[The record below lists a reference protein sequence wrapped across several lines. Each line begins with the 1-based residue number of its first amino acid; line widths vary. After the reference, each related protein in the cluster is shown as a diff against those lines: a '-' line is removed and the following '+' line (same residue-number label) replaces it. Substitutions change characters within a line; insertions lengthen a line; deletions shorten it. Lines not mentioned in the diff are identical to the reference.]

1 MQPTVTSDAALA
13 RERRTERVGRP
24 IAASD
29 SPAPAREAPLAVSI
43 RGLTKTYGTTVA
55 LRGVD
60 LDIREGQ
67 FFGLLG
73 PNGAGKS
80 TTIHILT
87 GLVKLEGGAARVF
100 GGDVVRDYRF
110 TRRQIGLAPQEY
122 NFDRFFSIR
131 DILIFGAGYYGIPRR
146 EAGERADELLAS
158 FDLYD
163 KRRQKIERLSGG
175 MKRRL
180 LLAKAMVHG
189 PRLLILDEPTAG
201 IDVELRRRLWEY
213 LRRTNE
219 GGLTILLTTHYIE
232 EAEALCDEVAIID
245 EGRIVAQGAPQ
256 ALVEQGGERL
266 LEISLAHPPS
276 VLPQT
281 FPSEFDAELDGDVL
295 RVRTPQPR
303 KEIGQVLNA
312 LYAAGL
318 EVSQVA
324 IRESSLE
331 EVFVKLTGK
340 RLDAGGGES
349 PARPFRG
356 V

>member
-1 MQPTVTSDAALA
+1 MSTTAGGAD
-13 RERRTERVGRP
+13 G
-24 IAASD
+24 
-29 SPAPAREAPLAVSI
+29 APLAVAI
-43 RGLTKTYGTTVA
+43 RGLVKSYGSTVA

-60 LDIREGQ
+60 LDIRPGQ

-87 GLVKLEGGAARVF
+87 GLVTLEVGEARVF
-100 GGDVVRDYRF
+100 GYDVVADYRA
-110 TRRQIGLAPQEY
+110 TRRQIGLAPQEF
-122 NFDRFFSIR
+122 NFDRFFPIR
-131 DILIFGAGYYGIPRR
+131 EILVYQAGFYGIGRR
-146 EAGERADELLAS
+146 EARERADALLAS

-163 KRRQKIERLSGG
+163 KRDEKIDRLSGG

-201 IDVELRRRLWEY
+201 IDVELRQRLWEY
-213 LRRTNE
+213 LRRANA

-245 EGRIVAQGAPQ
+245 EGRIVTQGTPQ
-256 ALVEQGGERL
+256 ALVERGGERSV
-266 LEISLAHPPS
+266 EVVLAREVEALPPA
-276 VLPQT
+276 LRDG
-281 FPSEFDAELDGDVL
+281 FDAELAGDRL

-303 KEIGQVLNA
+303 REVGQVLNA

-340 RLDAGGGES
+340 RMAESGEQAPAGRFG
-349 PARPFRG
+349 AF
-356 V
+356 

>member
-1 MQPTVTSDAALA
+1 MSTSAEL
-13 RERRTERVGRP
+13 
-24 IAASD
+24 AASGG
-29 SPAPAREAPLAVSI
+29 SLPGSRAGGARPRTPRETPLPPLAVSI
-43 RGLTKTYGTTVA
+43 RGLAKSYGATVA

-60 LDIREGQ
+60 LDIRQGQ

-87 GLVKLEGGAARVF
+87 GLVTLQEGEARVF
-100 GGDVVRDYRF
+100 GRDVVADYRF
-110 TRRQIGLAPQEY
+110 TRRQIGLAPQEF

-131 DILIFGAGYYGIPRR
+131 DVLIFQAGYYGIPRR
-146 EAGERADELLAS
+146 EAAERADRLLED
-158 FDLYD
+158 FDLQA
-163 KRRQKIERLSGG
+163 KRDQKIDRLSGG

-201 IDVELRRRLWEY
+201 IDVELRQRLWEY
-213 LRRTNE
+213 LRRAN
-219 GGLTILLTTHYIE
+219 GRGLTILLTTHYIE

-245 EGRIVAQGAPQ
+245 EGRIVSQGSPQ
-256 ALVEQGGERL
+256 ALIEQGGGRF
-266 LEISLAHPPS
+266 LEIVLAREAEELPPS
-276 VLPQT
+276 VRERFEAHL
-281 FPSEFDAELDGDVL
+281 AGDRLTVH
-295 RVRTPQPR
+295 TPHPR
-303 KEIGQVLNA
+303 REIGQVLNA

-324 IRESSLE
+324 IKDSSLE

-340 RLDAGGGES
+340 RMAETGDEA
-349 PARPFRG
+349 PAREFHG

>member
-1 MQPTVTSDAALA
+1 MSVRNLSK
-13 RERRTERVGRP
+13 R
-24 IAASD
+24 
-29 SPAPAREAPLAVSI
+29 
-43 RGLTKTYGTTVA
+43 YGSTVA

-60 LDIREGQ
+60 LDIRQGQ

-87 GLVKLEGGAARVF
+87 GLVILEEGEARVF
-100 GGDVVRDYRF
+100 GRDVVRDYRF
-110 TRRQIGLAPQEY
+110 TRRQIGLAPQEF

-131 DILIFGAGYYGIPRR
+131 DILIFQAGYYGIGRR
-146 EAGERADELLAS
+146 EAAERADALLED
-158 FDLYD
+158 FDLFE
-163 KRRQKIERLSGG
+163 KRGQKVESLSGG

-201 IDVELRRRLWEY
+201 IDVELRLRLWDY
-213 LRRTNE
+213 LRRANAR
-219 GGLTILLTTHYIE
+219 GLTILLTTHYIE

-245 EGRIVAQGAPQ
+245 EGRIVSQGTPQ
-256 ALVEQGGERL
+256 ALIEQGGERH
-266 LEISLAHPPS
+266 LEIVLAHAADGVPEP
-276 VLPQT
+276 LR
-281 FPSEFDAELDGDVL
+281 ERFDLQLDGDRL
-295 RVRTPQPR
+295 RIRTPHPR
-303 KEIGQVLNA
+303 REIGQVLNT

-318 EVSQVA
+318 QVSQVA
-324 IRESSLE
+324 IKESSLE

-340 RLDAGGGES
+340 RMAESGEEA
-349 PARPFRG
+349 PARVFHG